1 MPAAIGFNK
10 YNYFIVGAPKSMEVA
25 KAAFYLQKQ
34 DFICNVNKVDNFVR
48 VNETK

>member
-10 YNYFIVGAPKSMEVA
+10 YNYFIVGAPKAMKVA
-25 KAAFYLQKQ
+25 KAGIFYKNKV
-34 DFICNVNKVDNFVR
+34 ICNVNVDNFVR